1 MTYLASYRCHR
12 CGVAWKGAPPCWA
25 CQEPGE
31 PLALP
36 SLTNPYQPPPE
47 HLTDPLVL

>member
-1 MTYLASYRCHR
+1 VTFLASWRCLR
-12 CGVAWKGAPPCWA
+12 CSVAWKGTQRCWA

-31 PLALP
+31 LLALP
-36 SLTNPYQPPPE
+36 SLTNPYQPTPE